1 MPYAFC
7 TLDLKLSSCE
17 SLKQKRSV
25 LSALL
30 TRTKNYNLSVIE
42 SGHQN
47 SLTRIELKIVLIRAN
62 NAMLNQEINNL
73 IELIEKDFPNLE
85 LFGFEKEIYI

>member
-7 TLDLKLSSCE
+7 TLNIKLNGCE
-17 SLKQKRSV
+17 TLKQKRSV

-30 TRTKNYNLSVIE
+30 TRLKKYNLSVIE
-42 SGHQN
+42 SAYHD
-47 SLTRIELKIVLIRAN
+47 SLTQIELELVLIRAN
-62 NAMLNQEINNL
+62 NKLLDQEFINL
-73 IELIEKDFPNLE
+73 TEFFEKEFPNLF

>member
-7 TLDLKLSSCE
+7 TLNIKLNGCE
-17 SLKQKRSV
+17 SLKQKRSI

-30 TRTKNYNLSVIE
+30 TRLKKYILSVIE
-42 SGHQN
+42 SAHQD
-47 SLTRIELKIVLIRAN
+47 SLTQIELELVLVRAN
-62 NAMLNQEINNL
+62 NKLLDQEFINL
-73 IELIEKDFPNLE
+73 TEIFEKEFPNLD

>member
-7 TLDLKLSSCE
+7 TLNIKLNGCE

-30 TRTKNYNLSVIE
+30 TRLKKYNLSVIE
-42 SGHQN
+42 SNHQD
-47 SLTRIELKIVLIRAN
+47 SLTQIELELVLIRAN
-62 NAMLNQEINNL
+62 NKLLDQEFINL
-73 IELIEKDFPNLE
+73 IEVFEEEFPNLD

>member
-7 TLDLKLSSCE
+7 TLNIKLNGCE

-30 TRTKNYNLSVIE
+30 TRLKKYNLSVIE
-42 SGHQN
+42 SAHQD
-47 SLTRIELKIVLIRAN
+47 SLTQIELELVLVRAN
-62 NAMLNQEINNL
+62 NKLLDQEFINL
-73 IELIEKDFPNLE
+73 IEVFEKEFPNLD
-85 LFGFEKEIYI
+85 LFGFEKEIYF

>member
-7 TLDLKLSSCE
+7 TLNIKLNGCE

-30 TRTKNYNLSVIE
+30 TRLKKYNLSVIE
-42 SGHQN
+42 SAQQD
-47 SLTRIELKIVLIRAN
+47 SLTQIELELVLIRAN
-62 NAMLNQEINNL
+62 NKLLDQEFINL
-73 IELIEKDFPNLE
+73 IEVFEKEFPNLD

>member
-7 TLDLKLSSCE
+7 TLNIKLNGCE

-30 TRTKNYNLSVIE
+30 TRLKKYNLSVIE
-42 SGHQN
+42 SAQQD
-47 SLTRIELKIVLIRAN
+47 SLTQIELELVLIRAN
-62 NAMLNQEINNL
+62 NKLLDQEFINL
-73 IELIEKDFPNLE
+73 IEVFEKEFPNLD
-85 LFGFEKEIYI
+85 LFGFEKEIYF

>member
-7 TLDLKLSSCE
+7 RLSLKLHFCE

-30 TRTKNYNLSVIE
+30 TKLKKYNLSVIE
-42 SGHQN
+42 SDHQD
-47 SLTRIELKIVLIRAN
+47 SLTQIELKMVLIRAN
-62 NAMLNQEINNL
+62 YKLLDQELKNL
-73 IELIEKDFPNLE
+73 IEIFEKDFPNLE